1 MSLAQRNLF
10 QNKVRLSL
18 SAVGVALSVMLIL
31 ILNGFLTGVHRQA
44 TAYLDNSP
52 GSVVVVQEGIR
63 NFFAAS
69 SVLPPGTVTS
79 VRETKGVSR
88 ALGIASQF
96 VIFELHDEKQGGQ
109 VVGYDPDS
117 GGGPWEL
124 SEGRDV
130 RDGDEAVVDRAL
142 AKAHDISVGDKLT
155 IGERDFTVV
164 GISEGTSMWAAG
176 LMFVRKDAAQEE
188 LMGSPD
194 ATSLLLVTPER
205 GVAST
210 TLRERLGDL
219 SGTDAELKSAMADND
234 QQLFA
239 RAFGSPLRLMVGIS
253 LLVGALVVG
262 LVIYTAT
269 VERQKEYGV
278 LKAVG
283 ARNQML
289 YRVVTTQALI
299 AASLGSALGVGLAY
313 GASWII
319 AVLRP
324 EFLVAIEPK
333 AVGWALLMG
342 MVMALLGAILPVRTI
357 AKLAPAEVFR
367 R

>member
-1 MSLAQRNLF
+1 
-10 QNKVRLSL
+10 
-18 SAVGVALSVMLIL
+18 
-31 ILNGFLTGVHRQA
+31 LTGVNRQA

-69 SVLPPGTVTS
+69 SVLPPETVSS

-96 VIFELHDEKQGGQ
+96 LIFELHDEKQGAQ
-109 VVGYDPDS
+109 VVGYDPKS

-130 RDGDEAVVDRAL
+130 RADDEAVVDRAL
-142 AKAHDISVGDKLT
+142 AKAHNISVGDKLS
-155 IGERDFTVV
+155 IAEKDFTVV

-176 LMFVRKDAAQEE
+176 LMFVRKDAAQG
-188 LMGSPD
+188 LVGSSD

-210 TLRERLGDL
+210 TLRERLGDI
-219 SGTDAELKSAMADND
+219 SGTDAMLKSAMADND

-239 RAFGSPLRLMVGIS
+239 RAFGGPLRLMVGIS

-283 ARNQML
+283 ARNRML

-313 GASWII
+313 GASRII

-367 R
+367 RWPELCCDWPTATSSRARYVSRCPWVG

>member
-31 ILNGFLTGVHRQA
+31 NGFLTGVNRQA

-96 VIFELHDEKQGGQ
+96 AIFELHDEKQGAQ
-109 VVGYDPDS
+109 VVGYDPKS

-124 SEGRDV
+124 SKGRGVHAD
-130 RDGDEAVVDRAL
+130 DEVVVDGAL
-142 AKAHDISVGDKLT
+142 AKTHAILVGDELS

-164 GISEGTSMWAAG
+164 GVSEETSMWAAG
-176 LMFVRKDAAQEE
+176 LMFVRKDAAEE
-188 LMGSPD
+188 LMGAPG
-194 ATSLLLVTPER
+194 ATSLLLVTPED
-205 GVAST
+205 GVTPA
-210 TLRERLGDL
+210 TLRERLDDL
-219 SGTDAELKSAMADND
+219 PGTDALLKSTMANND
-234 QQLFA
+234 QKLFA
-239 RAFGSPLRLMVGIS
+239 RIFGDPLRLMVGIS

-269 VERQKEYGV
+269 VEQQKEYGV

-283 ARNQML
+283 ARNRML

-299 AASLGSALGVGLAY
+299 TAGLGSALGVGLAY

-324 EFLVAIEPK
+324 EFLVAIEPD
-333 AVGWALLMG
+333 AVGWAFLVG
-342 MVMALLGAILPVRTI
+342 FVMALFGATLPVRTI
-357 AKLAPAEVFR
+357 AKLAP
-367 R
+367 

>member
-44 TAYLDNSP
+44 TAYLDNTP
-52 GSVVVVQEGIR
+52 GSVVIVQEGIR

-79 VRETKGVSR
+79 VRETKGVSQ

-96 VIFELHDEKQGGQ
+96 VIFELHDEKQGAQ
-109 VVGYDPDS
+109 VVGYDPKS

-130 RDGDEAVVDRAL
+130 RADDEAVVDRAL
-142 AKAHDISVGDKLT
+142 AKAHNISVGDKLS

-176 LMFVRKDAAQEE
+176 LMFVRKDAAQG
-188 LMGSPD
+188 LVGSSD

-210 TLRERLGDL
+210 TLRERLGDI
-219 SGTDAELKSAMADND
+219 SGTDAMLKSAMADND

-239 RAFGSPLRLMVGIS
+239 RAFGGPLRLMVGIS

-283 ARNQML
+283 ARNRML

-313 GASWII
+313 GASRII

>member
-1 MSLAQRNLF
+1 MSLALRNLF
-10 QNKVRLSL
+10 HNKVRLLL
-18 SAVGVALSVMLIL
+18 SATGVALSVMLIL
-31 ILNGFLTGVHRQA
+31 ILGGFLSGVYTQA
-44 TAYLDNSP
+44 TAYLENSP
-52 GSVVVVQEGIR
+52 GSVVVVQGGIR

-69 SVLPPGTVTS
+69 SVVPPGTVTS

-96 VIFELHDEKQGGQ
+96 VICELHDEKQGAQ
-109 VVGYDPDS
+109 VVGYDPKS

-124 SEGRDV
+124 SKGRGVHAD
-130 RDGDEAVVDRAL
+130 DEVVVDRAL
-142 AKAHDISVGDKLT
+142 AKTHDISVGDELS

-176 LMFVRKDAAQEE
+176 LMFVRKDSAEE
-188 LMGSPD
+188 LMGTTG
-194 ATSLLLVTPER
+194 ATSLLLVTPDG
-205 GVAST
+205 GVAPGE
-210 TLRERLGDL
+210 LRERLDDL
-219 SGTDAELKSAMADND
+219 PGTDALLKSTMANND
-234 QQLFA
+234 EKLFA
-239 RAFGSPLRLMVGIS
+239 RAFGGPLRLMVGIS

-283 ARNQML
+283 TRNRTL
-289 YRVVTTQALI
+289 YVVVATQALI
-299 AASLGSALGVGLAY
+299 TTGLGSALGVGLAY

-319 AVLRP
+319 VALRP
-324 EFLVAIEPK
+324 EFLVAIEPQ

-342 MVMALLGAILPVRTI
+342 LIMALLGAILPVRTI
-357 AKLAPAEVFR
+357 SKLAPAEVFR
-367 R
+367 G

>member
-52 GSVVVVQEGIR
+52 GSVVVIQEGIR

-96 VIFELHDEKQGGQ
+96 VIFELHDEKQGAQ
-109 VVGYDPDS
+109 VVGYHPKS

-130 RDGDEAVVDRAL
+130 RDGDEAVVDRAV
-142 AKAHDISVGDKLT
+142 AKAHNISVGDELT
-155 IGERDFTVV
+155 IGERGFTVV

-176 LMFVRKDAAQEE
+176 LMFVRKDAAQQ
-188 LMGSPD
+188 LMGAQE
-194 ATSLLLVTPER
+194 ATSLLLVIPED
-205 GVAST
+205 GVAPT

-219 SGTDAELKSAMADND
+219 PSTDAMLKSAMADND

-239 RAFGSPLRLMVGIS
+239 RAFGGPLRLMVGIS

-283 ARNQML
+283 ARNRML

-299 AASLGSALGVGLAY
+299 AASLGSALGMGLTY

-342 MVMALLGAILPVRTI
+342 MAMALLGAILPVRTI

>member
-1 MSLAQRNLF
+1 M
-10 QNKVRLSL
+10 
-18 SAVGVALSVMLIL
+18 
-31 ILNGFLTGVHRQA
+31 
-44 TAYLDNSP
+44 
-52 GSVVVVQEGIR
+52 
-63 NFFAAS
+63 
-69 SVLPPGTVTS
+69 
-79 VRETKGVSR
+79 
-88 ALGIASQF
+88 
-96 VIFELHDEKQGGQ
+96 
-109 VVGYDPDS
+109 
-117 GGGPWEL
+117 
-124 SEGRDV
+124 
-130 RDGDEAVVDRAL
+130 
-142 AKAHDISVGDKLT
+142 
-155 IGERDFTVV
+155 
-164 GISEGTSMWAAG
+164 
-176 LMFVRKDAAQEE
+176 
-188 LMGSPD
+188 
-194 ATSLLLVTPER
+194 
-205 GVAST
+205 
-210 TLRERLGDL
+210 
-219 SGTDAELKSAMADND
+219 LKSAMADND

-239 RAFGSPLRLMVGIS
+239 RAFGGPLRLMVGIS

-283 ARNQML
+283 ARNRML

-313 GASWII
+313 GASRII

>member
-1 MSLAQRNLF
+1 MSLARQNLF
-10 QNKVRLSL
+10 QNKVRLLL
-18 SAVGVALSVMLIL
+18 SAAGVALSVMLIL
-31 ILNGFLTGVHRQA
+31 VLNGFLSGVYKQA
-44 TAYLDNSP
+44 TAYLDNAP

-69 SVLPPGTVTS
+69 SVLPSGTAKS

-88 ALGIASQF
+88 VLGIASQF
-96 VIFELHDEKQGGQ
+96 VIFELHHEKQGAQ
-109 VVGYDPDS
+109 VVGYEPKF

-124 SEGRDV
+124 SKGRGV
-130 RDGDEAVVDRAL
+130 RADDEVVVDRAL
-142 AKAHDISVGDKLT
+142 AKTHDISVGDDLS

-176 LMFVRKDAAQEE
+176 LMFVRKDAAQQ
-188 LMGSPD
+188 LMGAPE
-194 ATSLLLVTPER
+194 ATSLLLVTPEE
-205 GVAST
+205 GVTST
-210 TLRERLGDL
+210 TLRERLDGL
-219 SGTDAELKSAMADND
+219 PGTDAMLKSTMTNND

-239 RAFGSPLRLMVGIS
+239 RAFGGPLRLMVTIAV
-253 LLVGALVVG
+253 LVGALVVG

-283 ARNQML
+283 ARNRTL
-289 YRVVTTQALI
+289 YGVVTTQALI
-299 AASLGSALGVGLAY
+299 TAGLGSALGVGLAY

-319 AVLRP
+319 VTLRP
-324 EFLVAIEPK
+324 EFLVAIKAE

-342 MVMALLGAILPVRTI
+342 LVMALLGAILPARTI

>member
-1 MSLAQRNLF
+1 MSLAQRNLY

-88 ALGIASQF
+88 ALAIASQF
-96 VIFELHDEKQGGQ
+96 VIFELHDEKQGAQ

-142 AKAHDISVGDKLT
+142 AKAHDISVGDTLT

-176 LMFVRKDAAQEE
+176 LMFVRKDAAQG
-188 LMGSPD
+188 LMGSGAVWYGDVPNKRCVRVREGGEVLQTID
-194 ATSLLLVTPER
+194 LDR
-205 GVAST
+205 GCFACMLGGVDRR
-210 TLRERLGDL
+210 TL
-219 SGTDAELKSAMADND
+219 
-234 QQLFA
+234 F
-239 RAFGSPLRLMVGIS
+239 
-253 LLVGALVVG
+253 LVVREWG
-262 LVIYTAT
+262 GMESTA
-269 VERQKEYGV
+269 E
-278 LKAVG
+278 G
-283 ARNQML
+283 ARTGQ
-289 YRVVTTQALI
+289 
-299 AASLGSALGVGLAY
+299 
-313 GASWII
+313 
-319 AVLRP
+319 
-324 EFLVAIEPK
+324 
-333 AVGWALLMG
+333 LL
-342 MVMALLGAILPVRTI
+342 T
-357 AKLAPAEVFR
+357 APATAPGAGWP
-367 R
+367 

>member
-31 ILNGFLTGVHRQA
+31 ILNGFLTGVNRQA

-69 SVLPPGTVTS
+69 SVLPPETVSS

-96 VIFELHDEKQGGQ
+96 LIFELHDEKQGAQ
-109 VVGYDPDS
+109 VVGYDPKS

-142 AKAHDISVGDKLT
+142 AKAHNISVGDKLS
-155 IGERDFTVV
+155 IAERDFTVV

-176 LMFVRKDAAQEE
+176 LMFVRKDAAQG
-188 LMGSPD
+188 LMGSSD

-219 SGTDAELKSAMADND
+219 SGTDAMLKSAMADND

-239 RAFGSPLRLMVGIS
+239 RAFGGPLRLMVGIS

-283 ARNQML
+283 ARNRML

-313 GASWII
+313 GASRII

>member
-1 MSLAQRNLF
+1 MLLAYRNLF
-10 QNKVRLSL
+10 QNMVRLLL
-18 SAVGVALSVMLIL
+18 SATGVALSVTLIL
-31 ILNGFLTGVHRQA
+31 ILNGFLSGVYKQA

-69 SVLPPGTVTS
+69 SVLPPGTVRS
-79 VRETKGVSR
+79 VRETKGASR
-88 ALGIASQF
+88 TLGIASQF
-96 VIFELHDEKQGGQ
+96 VIFELHGEKQGAQ
-109 VVGYDPDS
+109 VVGYEPKV
-117 GGGPWEL
+117 GGGPWKL
-124 SEGRDV
+124 SAGRGVQSD
-130 RDGDEAVVDRAL
+130 DEVVVDRAL
-142 AKAHDISVGDKLT
+142 AQAHDIFVDEELS

-176 LMFVRKDAAQEE
+176 LMFVRKDAAQE
-188 LMGSPD
+188 LMGAPE
-194 ATSLLLVTPER
+194 ATSLLLVTPED
-205 GVAST
+205 GVT
-210 TLRERLGDL
+210 PTILRERLSDVP
-219 SGTDAELKSAMADND
+219 GTDALLKSAMADND
-234 QQLFA
+234 EKLFA
-239 RAFGSPLRLMVGIS
+239 RAFGGPLRLMVAIA

-283 ARNQML
+283 ARNLTL

-299 AASLGSALGVGLAY
+299 AAGLGSALGVGLAY

-319 AVLRP
+319 MALRP
-324 EFLVAIEPK
+324 EFLVAIEPQ
-333 AVGWALLMG
+333 AVGLAFLMG
-342 MVMALLGAILPVRTI
+342 IVMALLGAILPVRTI

>member
-1 MSLAQRNLF
+1 MSLALRNLF
-10 QNKVRLSL
+10 QNKVRLLL

-31 ILNGFLTGVHRQA
+31 ILGGFLTGVYKQA
-44 TAYLDNSP
+44 TAYLDNTP
-52 GSVVVVQEGIR
+52 GSVVVVQGGIK

-69 SVLPPGTVTS
+69 SVLPPGTVAS

-88 ALGIASQF
+88 TLGIATQF
-96 VIFELHDEKQGGQ
+96 AIFELHGEKQGAQ
-109 VVGYDPDS
+109 VVGYHQES

-124 SEGRDV
+124 SEGRGV
-130 RDGDEAVVDRAL
+130 RADDEVVVDRAL
-142 AKAHDISVGDKLT
+142 AKTHDISVGDDLSM
-155 IGERDFTVV
+155 GERDFTVV
-164 GISEGTSMWAAG
+164 GISEETSMWAAG
-176 LMFVRKDAAQEE
+176 LMFVRKDAAEE
-188 LMGSPD
+188 LMGAPG
-194 ATSLLLVTPER
+194 ATSLLLVTPED
-205 GVAST
+205 GVPPT
-210 TLRERLGDL
+210 TLREHLDGL
-219 SGTDAELKSAMADND
+219 SGTDALLKSTMASND
-234 QQLFA
+234 QKLFA
-239 RAFGSPLRLMVGIS
+239 RIFGGPLRLMVGIS

-283 ARNQML
+283 ARNRSL
-289 YRVVTTQALI
+289 FRVVITQALI
-299 AASLGSALGVGLAY
+299 TAGLGSALGVGLAY

-324 EFLVAIEPK
+324 EFLVAIEPD
-333 AVGWALLMG
+333 AVGWALLVG
-342 MVMALLGAILPVRTI
+342 FVMALLGAILPVRTI

>member
-44 TAYLDNSP
+44 TAYLDNTP
-52 GSVVVVQEGIR
+52 GSVVIVQEGIR

-79 VRETKGVSR
+79 VRETKGVSQ

-96 VIFELHDEKQGGQ
+96 VIFELHDEKQGAQ
-109 VVGYDPDS
+109 VVGYDPKS

-130 RDGDEAVVDRAL
+130 RADDEAVVDRAL
-142 AKAHDISVGDKLT
+142 AKAHNISVGDKLS
-155 IGERDFTVV
+155 IAEKDFTVV

-176 LMFVRKDAAQEE
+176 LMFVRKDAAQG
-188 LMGSPD
+188 LVGSSD

-205 GVAST
+205 GVAPT
-210 TLRERLGDL
+210 TLRERLGDVP
-219 SGTDAELKSAMADND
+219 GTDAMLKSAMADND

-239 RAFGSPLRLMVGIS
+239 RAFGGPLRLMVGIS

-283 ARNQML
+283 ARNRML

-313 GASWII
+313 GASRII

>member
-1 MSLAQRNLF
+1 MSLARRNLF
-10 QNKVRLSL
+10 QNKVRLLL

-31 ILNGFLTGVHRQA
+31 VLGGFLSGVYRQA
-44 TAYLDNSP
+44 RAYLDNSP

-69 SVLPPGTVTS
+69 SILPTGTVKS
-79 VRETKGVSR
+79 VRETDGVSQ

-96 VIFELHDEKQGGQ
+96 VIFELHDEKQGAQ
-109 VVGYDPDS
+109 VVGYDPRS

-124 SEGRDV
+124 TEGRGV
-130 RDGDEAVVDRAL
+130 RADDEAVVDRAL
-142 AKAHDISVGDKLT
+142 AEAHGISIGDELS
-155 IGERDFTVV
+155 IGERDSTVV

-176 LMFVRKDAAQEE
+176 LMFVRKDAAEE
-188 LMGSPD
+188 LMGAPE
-194 ATSLLLVTPER
+194 ATSLLLVTPEE
-205 GVAST
+205 GVAPG
-210 TLRERLGDL
+210 TLRERLDDL
-219 SGTDAELKSAMADND
+219 AGTDALLKSTMADND
-234 QQLFA
+234 EKLFA
-239 RAFGSPLRLMVGIS
+239 QAFGGPLRLMVAIA

-283 ARNQML
+283 ARNQTL

-299 AASLGSALGVGLAY
+299 AAGLGSVLGVGLAY

-319 AVLRP
+319 VVLRP
-324 EFLVAIEPK
+324 EFLVAIEPE

-342 MVMALLGAILPVRTI
+342 IVMALLGAILPVRTI

>member
-1 MSLAQRNLF
+1 MSLARQNLF
-10 QNKVRLSL
+10 QNKVRLLL
-18 SAVGVALSVMLIL
+18 SAVGVALSVMLVL
-31 ILNGFLTGVHRQA
+31 VLNGFLSGVYKQA
-44 TAYLDNSP
+44 TAYLDNAP
-52 GSVVVVQEGIR
+52 GSVVVVQGGIR

-79 VRETKGVSR
+79 VRETKGVSQ

-96 VIFELHDEKQGGQ
+96 VIFELHGEKQGAQ
-109 VVGYDPDS
+109 VVGYDPKS
-117 GGGPWEL
+117 GSGPWEL
-124 SEGRDV
+124 AEGRGV
-130 RDGDEAVVDRAL
+130 RADDEVVVDRAL
-142 AKAHDISVGDKLT
+142 AKTHDISVGDELSM
-155 IGERDFTVV
+155 GERGFTVV

-176 LMFVRKDAAQEE
+176 LMFVRKDAAEE
-188 LMGSPD
+188 LMGAPE

-210 TLRERLGDL
+210 TLRERLGNL
-219 SGTDAELKSAMADND
+219 SGTDAMLKSAMSDND
-234 QQLFA
+234 QELFA
-239 RAFGSPLRLMVGIS
+239 RAFGGPLRLMVGIS

-283 ARNQML
+283 TRNRML
-289 YRVVTTQALI
+289 YGVVATQALI
-299 AASLGSALGVGLAY
+299 TAGLGSALGVGLAY
-313 GASWII
+313 VASWII
-319 AVLRP
+319 VALRP

-342 MVMALLGAILPVRTI
+342 MAMALLGAILPVRTI

>member
-1 MSLAQRNLF
+1 
-10 QNKVRLSL
+10 
-18 SAVGVALSVMLIL
+18 
-31 ILNGFLTGVHRQA
+31 
-44 TAYLDNSP
+44 
-52 GSVVVVQEGIR
+52 
-63 NFFAAS
+63 
-69 SVLPPGTVTS
+69 
-79 VRETKGVSR
+79 VSQ

-96 VIFELHDEKQGGQ
+96 VIFELHDEKQGSQ
-109 VVGYDPDS
+109 VVGYDPKS

-124 SEGRDV
+124 SEGRGV
-130 RDGDEAVVDRAL
+130 RADDEAVVDRAL
-142 AKAHDISVGDKLT
+142 AKTHDISVGDELT

-188 LMGSPD
+188 LMGSSSD

-210 TLRERLGDL
+210 TLRERLGDI
-219 SGTDAELKSAMADND
+219 SGTDAMLKSAMADND

-239 RAFGSPLRLMVGIS
+239 RTFGGPLRLMVGIS

-283 ARNQML
+283 ARNRML

-333 AVGWALLMG
+333 AVGWALLLG